1 MVRVEDALPSAGIVT
16 GPERLT
22 MTPSGAVPVQAAP
35 RLTVELNPFTDESII
50 VEDTE
55 TPDAKLITVGD
66 G

>member
-1 MVRVEDALPSAGIVT
+1 
-16 GPERLT
+16 

-35 RLTVELNPFTDESII
+35 RVTVELNLFTDVSII

-55 TPDAKLITVGD
+55 TPGAKLITVGD